1 MSTEPT
7 IPRQPIKPTFF
18 IAFFSCKGCV
28 LIVQASIE
36 LGYASH
42 YKMLP
47 KSQAKLIDDCP
58 AIRKS
63 ANHRNDHNKYQ
74 G

>member
-1 MSTEPT
+1 
-7 IPRQPIKPTFF
+7 
-18 IAFFSCKGCV
+18 V
-28 LIVQASIE
+28 LFVQASIE

-58 AIRKS
+58 AIRKR
-63 ANHRNDHNKYQ
+63 ANHPNNHREIQ

>member
-1 MSTEPT
+1 M
-7 IPRQPIKPTFF
+7 
-18 IAFFSCKGCV
+18 

-36 LGYASH
+36 LGYASP

-47 KSQAKLIDDCP
+47 KSQAKLIDDRA
-58 AIRKS
+58 AIRKA
-63 ANHRNDHNKYQ
+63 ANHHHVQNKYQ

>member
-1 MSTEPT
+1 ML
-7 IPRQPIKPTFF
+7 FM
-18 IAFFSCKGCV
+18 
-28 LIVQASIE
+28 QASIE

-42 YKMLP
+42 YKMQP

-63 ANHRNDHNKYQ
+63 ANHRSNHTSIRDNLQ
-74 G
+74 

>member
-1 MSTEPT
+1 M
-7 IPRQPIKPTFF
+7 
-18 IAFFSCKGCV
+18 

-58 AIRKS
+58 AIRNT
-63 ANHRNDHNKYQ
+63 ANYHNNLREFQ

>member
-1 MSTEPT
+1 M
-7 IPRQPIKPTFF
+7 
-18 IAFFSCKGCV
+18 

-63 ANHRNDHNKYQ
+63 ANHRNNHNKYQ

>member
-1 MSTEPT
+1 ML
-7 IPRQPIKPTFF
+7 F
-18 IAFFSCKGCV
+18 
-28 LIVQASIE
+28 VQTSIQ

-58 AIRKS
+58 AIRKA
-63 ANHRNDHNKYQ
+63 ANYQNDHKKYQ